1 MEPSQSEPVFIARAI
16 EHTCP
21 PQLWTRDSTK
31 NNNTQI
37 EEMQPATHNNNS
49 NNNNDDDDD
58 FVQNDIELEVSEHV
72 DNNALALLM
81 KEMKEN
87 RTIEE
92 TNSTKDTDKNA
103 ANMLQKRL

>member
-1 MEPSQSEPVFIARAI
+1 
-16 EHTCP
+16 
-21 PQLWTRDSTK
+21 
-31 NNNTQI
+31 
-37 EEMQPATHNNNS
+37 MQPATHNNNS

-103 ANMLQKRL
+103 ANMRQKRL